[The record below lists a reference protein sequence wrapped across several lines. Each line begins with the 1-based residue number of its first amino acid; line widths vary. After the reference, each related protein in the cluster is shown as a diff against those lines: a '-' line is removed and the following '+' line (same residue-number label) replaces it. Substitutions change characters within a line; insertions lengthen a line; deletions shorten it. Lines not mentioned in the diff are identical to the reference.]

1 MTGLSN
7 NKTFHGYNLRPPTP
21 EEKAE
26 RQKEKAHQL
35 IDFYTRWCVN
45 EPRHAHE
52 MLAIYNRLYNG
63 EDPLKVKSEF
73 QERTAVDRRF
83 FLDVDPKDIAK
94 ELETGSPMDTT
105 SGKGH
110 LAVRSVQ
117 HEFNLI
123 ARYHKAFRI
132 GYTIS
137 MYGRE
142 MTPEVKQHLP
152 DWTFIRKSV
161 TDTLQNVKHIPD
173 TIEGLQD
180 KYMSRYHKLVSDGVK
195 PWLPVPAGIP
205 WQLYRPYP
213 NYNPNHSKL

>member
-7 NKTFHGYNLRPPTP
+7 NKTFYGYNLRPPTP
-21 EEKAE
+21 EEQAK
-26 RQKEKAHQL
+26 RYVEKAHQL

-63 EDPLKVKSEF
+63 EDPLQVKADF
-73 QERTAVDRRF
+73 MERTAVDRRF
-83 FLDVDPKDIAK
+83 YLDEDPKDIAK
-94 ELETGSPMDTT
+94 QLENGSPMETRDR
-105 SGKGH
+105 GWFPKQ
-110 LAVRSVQ
+110 RSEQ
-117 HEFNLI
+117 HEFRVI
-123 ARYHKAFRI
+123 TRYHKALRI
-132 GYTIS
+132 GYTIGL
-137 MYGRE
+137 YGRE
-142 MTPEVKQHLP
+142 MTPEVRQHLP

-161 TDTLQNVKHIPD
+161 TDTLNNVKHIPD
-173 TIEGLQD
+173 TIEGIQD

-213 NYNPNHSKL
+213 NYNTNHSKL